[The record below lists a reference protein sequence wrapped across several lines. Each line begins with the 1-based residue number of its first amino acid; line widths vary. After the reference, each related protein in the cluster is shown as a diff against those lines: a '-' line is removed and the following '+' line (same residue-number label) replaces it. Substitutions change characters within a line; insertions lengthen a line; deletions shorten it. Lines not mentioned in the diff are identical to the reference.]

1 MESAQKTNKAHYIE
15 ILNDALI
22 NCDLV
27 LHPETT
33 KDLQTEMRKV
43 VWNEDRTRELEGM
56 KCDQLDAT
64 IYAYREA
71 LAYTEKIIVKVE
83 LTSEDTAREWMKMQI
98 DKDMQRADEKRG
110 DTFFDD
116 MSQFLD

>member
-1 MESAQKTNKAHYIE
+1 
-15 ILNDALI
+15 
-22 NCDLV
+22 
-27 LHPETT
+27 
-33 KDLQTEMRKV
+33 
-43 VWNEDRTRELEGM
+43 
-56 KCDQLDAT
+56 
-64 IYAYREA
+64 
-71 LAYTEKIIVKVE
+71 VE